1 MEANLEAMLVPGKTP
16 QASFRLDAETID
28 LLDALGRELGLTR
41 TAVIR
46 LAVREV
52 ARQRGIR
59 VPPRA
64 EAREVPDD
72 GE

>member
-1 MEANLEAMLVPGKTP
+1 MEAMLVPGKTP

-59 VPPRA
+59 VPPR
-64 EAREVPDD
+64 VPESEGADYS
-72 GE
+72 E